1 MPPFESEKI
10 FRVILILAT
19 ILLAG
24 CAGSAGVRSDVV
36 LGGDAPHSRAAT
48 PAPVATVP
56 SAEIGAAEEPLDRQQ
71 PMLMIGTDRQVRLAP
86 ARPVSIS
93 AGGAVSLKFEQAPV
107 TEVVHAVL
115 GDVLKL
121 NYTLHQPV
129 TGEVTL
135 HTQAPLPPDQLLS
148 LLEAVLQAN
157 GLLLVRDAGGLYH
170 VGPPE
175 ALRGLSSAP
184 AQVGAL
190 PSGYGMVVVPLQ
202 FVGAAEM
209 AEILRPIANPD
220 TFVRVD
226 TLRNLLVLAG
236 PRNQIENWLEFVEI
250 FDVDMLKGM
259 SVGMFPLEHVSVQ
272 EMAATLRLLTGG
284 AAVDTPPAPAP
295 RAPARRAPA
304 ARQRAEAGAGANVE
318 EQVEAQPVP
327 LGPLGGALRILPIE
341 RLNAILVVTP
351 RAHFLQQVREW
362 VERFDQP
369 RDGGSEP
376 QLYVYPVQN
385 GTAQHLAGLLTAIFG
400 GTEQAAPVPVDY
412 GVAPRL
418 GMGALGSGGSG
429 TGLGLAGGGTSP
441 VTQALS
447 AAERDSDRGRGGIA
461 QATLAPDVRVVSDDF
476 NNALLIHAPKSEYR
490 KIAAALR
497 RLDLA
502 PTQVLIEASILE
514 VTLTDETR
522 YGIQWMFDQRVG
534 GDHSGRGMLNN
545 RATNEIASLSS
556 GFSYSIFNSAG
567 QLRAVINALAEKSL
581 LNVISSPS
589 VMVLDNHTAAIHVGD
604 QQPVLSS
611 TTITDGGTT
620 TSSIQF
626 KDTGVILSVTP
637 SANSGGMVSM
647 VIRQSVTDVGP
658 VDAAT
663 GQRSFLQREVSSRV
677 AVRSGETVV
686 LGGLIRDNNGRDRQ
700 GIPLLH
706 DIPLLGALFGT
717 TGNSSVRTE
726 LLVMI
731 TPRVVR
737 SDQDVRDLGAE
748 MRRRMQGL
756 RVLRGWERFEEA
768 VPDVPEQ
775 HGMLPAAAG
784 T

>member
-1 MPPFESEKI
+1 MFLRTVLYVGS
-10 FRVILILAT
+10 A
-19 ILLAG
+19 LLAG
-24 CAGSAGVRSDVV
+24 CAGHTAMRSSAP
-36 LGGDAPHSRAAT
+36 LAAQ
-48 PAPVATVP
+48 PVASSLP
-56 SAEIGAAEEPLDRQQ
+56 AGSAEPWRAPSPAGLAESELTGAADVEARQK
-71 PMLMIGTDRQVRLAP
+71 PTLVIGTDRQIQLPA
-86 ARPVSIS
+86 ARPVTVS
-93 AGGAVSLKFEQAPV
+93 AGGEISLKFEQAPV

-121 NYTLHQPV
+121 NYTIHQPV

-148 LLEAVLQAN
+148 LLDAVLQAN
-157 GLLLVRDAGGLYH
+157 GLLLVQDAGGLYH
-170 VGPPE
+170 VGKPE
-175 ALRGLSSAP
+175 ALRGVGSAP
-184 AQVGAL
+184 RQVGSM
-190 PSGYGMVVVPLQ
+190 PSGYGMVIVPLQ
-202 FVGAAEM
+202 FIGAAEM
-209 AEILRPIANPD
+209 AEILQPVSNPD

-236 PRNQIENWLEFVEI
+236 PRNQIENWLEFVKI

-272 EMAATLRLLTGG
+272 EMTATLRLLTG
-284 AAVDTPPAPAP
+284 AAAGVVEPAAT
-295 RAPARRAPA
+295 APARPGTARRPAPP
-304 ARQRAEAGAGANVE
+304 RAEGDADAAPPE
-318 EQVEAQPVP
+318 EARPVP
-327 LGPLGGALRILPIE
+327 LGALGGALRILPIE

-369 RDGGSEP
+369 RDSGIEP

-400 GTEQAAPVPVDY
+400 GTRQAAPLPVDY
-412 GVAPRL
+412 GVAPGL
-418 GMGALGSGGSG
+418 AAGTIGSGMRSSG
-429 TGLGLAGGGTSP
+429 VAGGVGTVGTSSSP
-441 VTQALS
+441 VAQAIT
-447 AAERDSDRGRGGIA
+447 AAERGGRDGGGIA
-461 QATLAPDVRVVSDDF
+461 QATLAPNVRVVADDF

-490 KIAAALR
+490 KIVAALR
-497 RLDLA
+497 RLDVA

-522 YGIQWMFDQRVG
+522 YGIQWMFDQRIG

-545 RATNEIASLSS
+545 QNATQIASSAA
-556 GFSYSIFNSAG
+556 GFSYSIFNSVG

-604 QQPVLSS
+604 QQPVQSS
-611 TTITDGGTT
+611 TTVTDGGTT

-637 SANSGGMVSM
+637 SANAGGMVSM
-647 VIRQSVTDVGP
+647 MIRQSVTDVGQ
-658 VDAAT
+658 VDVAT

-686 LGGLIRDNNGRDRQ
+686 LGGLIRDNNNRNKQ
-700 GIPLLH
+700 GVPLLH
-706 DIPLLGALFGT
+706 EIPFLGTLFGT
-717 TGNSSVRTE
+717 TNNSEVRTE

-737 SDQDVRDLGAE
+737 SDQDVRDVGNE
-748 MRRRMQGL
+748 MRGRMQGL
-756 RVLRGWERFEEA
+756 KVLPGWERFEELVPA
-768 VPDVPEQ
+768 VPAPER
-775 HGMLPAAAG
+775 G
-784 T
+784 